1 MGKEGLDPLIKGGTL
16 AMRKQLIYLLII
28 PLFFFLVSHTIPFF
42 YGIAMSFYDGQ
53 GNFVGFENFLAVFKD
68 ATFRD
73 SIRFSLVYSLAVT
86 VAMTFLGLFIGI
98 FINSIGGG
106 QGFVKAIILI
116 PWAISLTVWGLLL
129 QIALS
134 PRFGIVNYFL
144 TSFGFVESPLLW
156 LGDSSLA
163 RFSVIAGVISKDVWF
178 SALLFLVARQN
189 LPVELYEE
197 GKVAGASP
205 WQALRYITLP
215 LLRPSILYISVILFI
230 FSLQA
235 FDFIFAL
242 TRGGPGF
249 ATEVAALTIY
259 RQGMRFGNFEYATAS
274 ATIWSLL
281 VSVFVIT
288 LFAPAQRRV
297 VER

>member
-1 MGKEGLDPLIKGGTL
+1 MIKGGTL
-16 AMRKQLIYLLII
+16 AMRKHLIYLLII
-28 PLFFFLVSHTIPFF
+28 PLSFFLVSHTIQFF
-42 YGIAMSFYDGQ
+42 YGIGMSFYDGQ

-98 FINSIGGG
+98 FINSLGGA
-106 QGFVKAIILI
+106 QGFVKAIFLI
-116 PWAISLTVWGLLL
+116 PWAISLTVWALLV

-134 PRFGIVNYFL
+134 PRFGIVNHFL
-144 TSFGFVESPLLW
+144 TTFGFVESPLLW
-156 LGDSSLA
+156 LGDPSLA
-163 RFSVIAGVISKDVWF
+163 RISVIAAVISKDVWF

-197 GKVAGASP
+197 GKVAGATP

-215 LLRPSILYISVILFI
+215 LLRPAILYTGAILFI

-235 FDFIFAL
+235 FDFIYAL

-259 RQGMRFGNFEYATAS
+259 RHGVRYGNYEYGIAA

-288 LFAPAQRRV
+288 VFAPAQRRF